1 MVAPPAS
8 KARLAVL
15 ISVLESTVP
24 RETRCRSANSWS
36 AAMPDDAAN
45 ATNDCRAS
53 TVAALASLS
62 RLGRRAGEGVNSE
75 AMDVNPQAEIATQA
89 EKVH

>member
-1 MVAPPAS
+1 M
-8 KARLAVL
+8 L
-15 ISVLESTVP
+15 
-24 RETRCRSANSWS
+24 
-36 AAMPDDAAN
+36 
-45 ATNDCRAS
+45 
-53 TVAALASLS
+53 ALASLS